1 MNLRMR
7 NRSRAALTLLA
18 IMFVSVSS
26 VWVAHGELSKGD
38 WDFDMHELE
47 RLREELPGALTIK
60 MIFTSLTSILLIGLI
75 VVHVRVYRETGTR
88 FSLGLVIFSIALI
101 LYTLASNPMLHRL
114 VGFRRLGLGP
124 LLMLPDLFMVVAAA
138 ILLYLSRQ

>member
-7 NRSRAALTLLA
+7 NRFRAALMLLA
-18 IMFVSVSS
+18 VMLISVSF
-26 VWVAHGELSKGD
+26 VWVAQGELSKGD

-47 RLREELPGALTIK
+47 RLREELPRVLTIK
-60 MIFTSLTSILLIGLI
+60 MIFTTLTSILLIGLI
-75 VVHVRVYRETGTR
+75 VVHGRVYRETGTR

-101 LYTLASNPMLHRL
+101 LYTLASNPLFHRL